1 MANTIEWGIILQR
14 TLDRHMIQ
22 NLTSGWMDSNAGQ
35 VQYTGGKEIKVPIM
49 QTQGLGD
56 YGRNTTGYPVGNID
70 LRYQTF
76 EMRMDRGREFNFDR
90 HDVDESNYIVNASN
104 VLSVFQANHVV
115 PEVDSYR
122 YSTIA
127 AGAIAEGYTRDYT
140 PEVDTLLT
148 ELMKDINTIQDR
160 TGATDLIVS
169 MNWLV
174 YGILSRSKELS
185 RNLDAASFQ
194 QGQVQMTVRGI
205 DGVPIVPVP
214 SARMKTAYVYKD
226 AVTSGQTEGGF
237 TPDASA
243 KDINWIICPRTSPMA
258 ITKQDQV
265 KIFEPNVNQT
275 LDSWKTQY
283 RRYHDLWMLENK
295 LPAYMINTQP

>member
-1 MANTIEWGIILQR
+1 ML
-14 TLDRHMIQ
+14 
-22 NLTSGWMDSNAGQ
+22 
-35 VQYTGGKEIKVPIM
+35 
-49 QTQGLGD
+49 
-56 YGRNTTGYPVGNID
+56 
-70 LRYQTF
+70 F
-76 EMRMDRGREFNFDR
+76 
-90 HDVDESNYIVNASN
+90 
-104 VLSVFQANHVV
+104 
-115 PEVDSYR
+115 
-122 YSTIA
+122 
-127 AGAIAEGYTRDYT
+127 
-140 PEVDTLLT
+140 
-148 ELMKDINTIQDR
+148 
-160 TGATDLIVS
+160 
-169 MNWLV
+169 
-174 YGILSRSKELS
+174 RS
-185 RNLDAASFQ
+185 
-194 QGQVQMTVRGI
+194 
-205 DGVPIVPVP
+205 VP